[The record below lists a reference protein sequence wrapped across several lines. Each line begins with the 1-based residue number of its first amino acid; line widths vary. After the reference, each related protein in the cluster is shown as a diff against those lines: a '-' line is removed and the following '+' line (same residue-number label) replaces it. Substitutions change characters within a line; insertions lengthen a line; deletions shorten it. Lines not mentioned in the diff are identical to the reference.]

1 MTGSRVD
8 SLALALTL
16 VAACGD
22 SSGTLPEGQPFDD
35 VAGLSGIPTMQPGA
49 DCLSC
54 HVAGGLASARPWT
67 VAGTVFPSR
76 AAAATQGVEGVE
88 VLVTDANGKQLT
100 LRSNGAG
107 NFYTAESLA
116 DLVDIQVQNQTRRM
130 RMDLSVVGGGSLRQV
145 GSCNRCHLDAPSGL
159 SPTLGQQG
167 APGRLFIPAP

>member
-1 MTGSRVD
+1 MKQLDEFSMTPSVWMYTWFGPVPHGRVGRA
-8 SLALALTL
+8 S
-16 VAACGD
+16 GD
-22 SSGTLPEGQPFDD
+22 LWFPSVRGAVKLDPRHLPERR
-35 VAGLSGIPTMQPGA
+35 SGPVLIE
-49 DCLSC
+49 S
-54 HVAGGLASARPWT
+54 VS